1 MRSVSSRRELAE
13 IVRSA
18 RAELGLTQQELADR
32 IGVGRLL
39 VVQIE
44 SGKANPTLDNM
55 LLIIGALNLAL
66 EIGPRKPPPSRPD
79 HIAQIEEAMAR
90 IAKTGRAT

>member
-1 MRSVSSRRELAE
+1 MQSVGSRRELAE

-18 RAELGLTQQELADR
+18 RADLGLTQQELADR

-55 LLIIGALNLAL
+55 LLIIGALNLDLAV
-66 EIGPRKPPPSRPD
+66 GPRKPLPAHPD
-79 HIAQIEEAMAR
+79 HMAQIEAAMAR
-90 IAKTGRAT
+90 NAKTGRAT

>member
-13 IVRSA
+13 VVRSA
-18 RAELGLTQQELADR
+18 RADLGLTQQELADR
-32 IGVGRLL
+32 VGVGRLL
-39 VVQIE
+39 IVQIE

-55 LLIIGALNLAL
+55 LSLAGALNLDLAV
-66 EIGPRKPPPSRPD
+66 GPRNAQPAHSD